1 MADRHTTALAILAT
15 GNDLDWVVREYARDM
30 TAAARAEKEAQER
43 QMTEQWN
50 AECAT
55 LLAWI
60 EERLPGF
67 EQRIGPINIS
77 FEPANDVPPFQP
89 RLRVMVHG
97 NGVTLIRD
105 PRGVPGGHMLQ
116 FLFLKHELLVAMPAD
131 EPNEN
136 WSNFVHTI
144 TVITGA
150 LERAAVPAPGEV
162 WPA

>member
-1 MADRHTTALAILAT
+1 MANRHTTALAILAT
-15 GNDLDWVVREYARDM
+15 GNDLDWVIQEYARDI
-30 TAAARAEKEAQER
+30 TAAARAEKEAHNR
-43 QMTEQWN
+43 RMSKQWN

-97 NGVTLIRD
+97 NGVTLIRE

-116 FLFLKHELLVAMPAD
+116 CIFLNHDPLVAMPAD
-131 EPNEN
+131 RHDEN

-144 TVITGA
+144 AVITGA
-150 LERAAVPAPGEV
+150 LERAAVSAPGEV
-162 WPA
+162 WSA